1 MKFTL
6 IVATFFFLSFSGWAG
21 TFLETFDDKNL
32 KGWGELWADKGPA
45 VPSPVIASRTVGT
58 SP

>member
-32 KGWGELWADKGPA
+32 EGWGELWADKGPA
-45 VPSPVIASRTVGT
+45 VWEVVDDELRSGKS
-58 SP
+58 